1 MSDQHYR
8 EALRLGQREYR
19 ACQSRGESPY
29 LPVLDELVPGELYT
43 SCESLGLILS
53 LIHI

>member
-8 EALRLGQREYR
+8 EALRLGQKEYR

-29 LPVLDELVPGELYT
+29 LPVLETGARRALY
-43 SCESLGLILS
+43 LL
-53 LIHI
+53 